1 MIDDEHTMFPT
12 EYQEPT
18 YNTAIQVV
26 QMLRLLEERPDG
38 RMRVAELAER
48 LDVHPRTI
56 KRYIEAIGS
65 VITSADNKPYIERVR
80 DGRTPYAKVNR
91 SPSQALSITLY
102 EYAALR
108 LATVSMS
115 ASMPDTFGLLHET
128 ASEKVAE
135 IISEDVAKELKNF
148 EDAFV
153 YVPYGPKQYD
163 RHSDLVIRKAIDAVV
178 KRHPSMIT
186 YRSGASSDAVERNIE
201 PHSIVLYRDALYVYA
216 RQTKPRLS
224 GNTFRYFAVDRIGD
238 FNVQRNKTFKQ
249 ARTYEA
255 SELGQHSLGIWETG
269 EPQRVQLRFYGP
281 GAQYVQERH
290 WPNQHSLERVDDNE
304 VRLEMDIP
312 ITPEVVT
319 WLAGWGRYVEVV
331 APEVLIDKIRDHHAD
346 ALDYYV

>member
-1 MIDDEHTMFPT
+1 MFPT

-38 RMRVAELAER
+38 RMKVAELAER

-80 DGRTPYAKVNR
+80 QGRTPYAKVNR

-108 LATVSMS
+108 LATASMS
-115 ASMPDTFGLLHET
+115 ASMPDTFGMLHEA
-128 ASEKVAE
+128 ASEKLAKN
-135 IISEDVAKELKNF
+135 IAEDVAQELKNF

-163 RHSDLVIRKAIDAVV
+163 YKSDLVIRKAIDAVV
-178 KRHPSMIT
+178 KRHPVTMT
-186 YRSGASSDAVERNIE
+186 YGTGRDAETQERNVE

-238 FNVQRNKTFKQ
+238 FHVQRERTFKQ
-249 ARTYEA
+249 ARSYDA
-255 SELGQHSLGIWETG
+255 SELGHNSLGIWETE
-269 EPQRVQLRFYGP
+269 EPQRVKLRFFGP
-281 GAQYVQERH
+281 GAQHVQERH
-290 WPNQHSLERVDDNE
+290 WPNQHLLERISDNE

-319 WLAGWGRYVEVV
+319 WLAGWGRFVEVLE
-331 APEVLIDKIRDHHAD
+331 PDKLIDEVRDHHAE